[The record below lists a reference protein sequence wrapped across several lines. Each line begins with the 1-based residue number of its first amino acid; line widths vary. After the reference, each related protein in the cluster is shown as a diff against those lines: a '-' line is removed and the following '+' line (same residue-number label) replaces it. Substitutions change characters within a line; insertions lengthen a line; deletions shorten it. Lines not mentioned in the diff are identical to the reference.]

1 MAAILPTL
9 PELRGLLEVTRLV
22 RDERDLT
29 RIVDGM
35 TEIVSSSLGFNT
47 VAINL
52 LRPAEGD
59 FQVVSVHG
67 NEAARAALLG
77 STRSAESWM
86 PLLDERFNRR
96 GAYLIPHDQ
105 VEWSELPLL
114 YVPDLPIGDEP
125 DSWHPED
132 ALVAPMR
139 DADGA
144 LLGVLAVD
152 EPVSG
157 LRPGDDELDLLVAF
171 AQHLAAALEGA
182 RAAAAAARD
191 RAALARLL
199 DVSASLV
206 ELESVDSVLATVAS
220 GIRDALDFEKVAVC
234 LDDAAGSV
242 VPVGLAGW
250 EPGDPALD
258 FAFEADELD
267 ILFAPEFEIE
277 GCYLIGHRTANELV
291 ATSANYA
298 SVRNGA
304 GPNAW
309 NRHWLIVPLIERDG
323 SRRGFVWVDDP
334 VDCLLPSRERLQALR
349 TFANQATTA
358 LAAAVDRE
366 ALTVRN
372 NELAAL
378 HETALGLLE
387 RIELDRVLAA
397 IVENAGRI
405 ADTPDA
411 YLYLADGPRGG
422 LRMRVGLGEFEAQV
436 GRELVRGRGA
446 SGVALASGGPVV
458 VDDYSAWDN
467 RLGDYEG
474 TPFTAVV
481 AVPLRAG
488 GEVEGVIGLA
498 RTDAR
503 PFREAEVAL
512 LERFAGLAALALENA
527 RLYEALRQSEGLH
540 RGIVEA
546 TSDVIAVVGF
556 DGRIEMISPSVERVL
571 GRAPAELVGTEFAEL
586 IHPDDLE
593 HAMSTFARAMS
604 ETTSTTVRA
613 RHAGGSFV
621 TLESTTTPIVG
632 PDGRPERLLGT
643 VRDITERQ
651 SLEEQL
657 RHAQKMESIG
667 RLAGGVAHDFNNLLT
682 AIRGYA
688 ELLLI
693 DLADDAPARESAAEI
708 ARAAGRA
715 ASLTGQLLAFSR
727 KQVLRP
733 QQIDLNEIVS
743 SMSSMLARMLG
754 ADVVLTT
761 ELEQELRPT
770 LADPTQLEQVVLNL
784 AVNARDAM
792 PAGGRLTIR
801 TANLELDSGPHV
813 ALVVADTGEGMDAAT
828 LERIFE
834 PFFTTKEVGAGTG
847 LGLAT
852 VHGIVAQSGGS
863 IDVTSEPGVGTTFT
877 ICLPRATASA

>member
-9 PELRGLLEVTRLV
+9 PELRGLLQVTQLV
-22 RDERDLT
+22 RDEQDLT

-35 TEIVSSSLGFNT
+35 TEIVSGSLGFNT

-52 LRPAEGD
+52 FRPAEGD

-67 NEAARAALLG
+67 SEAARAALLG
-77 STRSAESWM
+77 STRSVDSWA

-96 GAYLIPHDQ
+96 GAYLIPHGEI
-105 VEWSELPLL
+105 EWTEVPLL
-114 YVPDLPIGDEP
+114 YVPDLPVGDDP
-125 DSWHPED
+125 DAWHPED
-132 ALVAPMR
+132 ALIAPMR
-139 DADGA
+139 GADGA

-182 RAAAAAARD
+182 SAAAAARRD

-206 ELESVDSVLATVAS
+206 ELESVDSVLAAVAN
-220 GIRDALDFEKVAVC
+220 GIREALEFDKVAVC
-234 LDDAAGSV
+234 LNGPSGAV
-242 VPVGLAGW
+242 VPAGTAGW
-250 EPGDPALD
+250 DPDDPGLD
-258 FAFEADELD
+258 FSFEAHEID
-267 ILFAPEFEIE
+267 ILFVPEFEVE
-277 GCYLIGHRTANELV
+277 GCYLIGHRTANALV
-291 ATSANYA
+291 SSGSHYA
-298 SVRNGA
+298 SVYNGA
-304 GPNAW
+304 GPRAW
-309 NRHWLIVPLIERDG
+309 NRHWLLVPLIERDG

-334 VDCLLPSRERLQALR
+334 LDCLLPSRERLQALR

-366 ALTVRN
+366 ALTARN

-397 IVENAGRI
+397 IVESAGRLV
-405 ADTPDA
+405 DTPDA
-411 YLYLADGPRGG
+411 YLYLRDGQSGG
-422 LRMRVGLGEFEAQV
+422 LRMRVGLGAFGSQV
-436 GRELVRGRGA
+436 GREILPGHGGSGKALV
-446 SGVALASGGPVV
+446 SGETVV
-458 VDDYSAWDN
+458 VEDYAAWDG
-467 RLGDYEG
+467 RLTEYDADRFAG
-474 TPFTAVV
+474 VV
-481 AVPLRAG
+481 AVPLRVG
-488 GEVEGVIGLA
+488 GSLEGVIGLA
-498 RTDAR
+498 RTDSR
-503 PFREAEVAL
+503 PFREPEVAL

-527 RLYEALRQSEGLH
+527 RLYEALRESETLH

-546 TSDVIAVVGF
+546 SSDVITVVGF
-556 DGRIEMISPSVERVL
+556 DGRIEMISPAAERVL
-571 GRAPAELVGTEFAEL
+571 GRTPAELVGREFADL
-586 IHPDDLE
+586 VHPDDIE
-593 HAMSTFARAMS
+593 GAMSTFARALS

-613 RHAGGSFV
+613 LHADGSFV

-643 VRDITERQ
+643 VRDVTERL

-667 RLAGGVAHDFNNLLT
+667 RLAGGIAHDFNNLLT

-693 DLADDAPARESAAEI
+693 DLEHDAPARESAAEI

-733 QQIDLNEIVS
+733 QELDLNEIVS

-754 ADVVLTT
+754 EDVVLATALDE
-761 ELEQELRPT
+761 ELWPT
-770 LADPTQLEQVVLNL
+770 LADPTQVEQVVVNL

-792 PAGGRLTIR
+792 PNGGRLTIR
-801 TANLELDSGPHV
+801 TANAELDSGPHV

-828 LERIFE
+828 VERIFE
-834 PFFTTKEVGAGTG
+834 PFFTTKEIGAGTG

-852 VHGIVAQSGGS
+852 VDGIVAQSGGS
-863 IDVTSEPGVGTTFT
+863 VDVTSEPGAGTTFT
-877 ICLPRATASA
+877 IWLPASASA